1 MSSYRHSAAVAMI
14 AIALATLGGCQSIQT
29 QTTSLSPSVITLSM
43 AKTKGIDPQ
52 NCNDWL
58 SPSWQDPETWW
69 RSLPASQPPRAGN
82 HAVVGFNL
90 LFDTQGG
97 CRKFR
102 QDLYRAGASYDLSQR
117 QALRGLVTKAEL
129 TFSTDSPP
137 PGVRANNLCQAFTGG
152 GGSLIVVAPGATL
165 PPANQGLAF
174 LGSANAAA
182 PFPFGSRLMSIPQ
195 PWISGAIGN
204 NASSTATGQGGA
216 VFTVDVTPQVI
227 DRLDRG
233 ASAVQFMISGS
244 DEATPTAFVPG
255 PQDCR
260 TVYKIGN
267 LVLTHL

>member
-14 AIALATLGGCQSIQT
+14 AMAVATLSGCQPIQP
-29 QTTSLSPSVITLSM
+29 QTTSLSPSVVTM
-43 AKTKGIDPQ
+43 AMVKTKGIEPQ

-69 RSLPASQPPRAGN
+69 RSLPISQPPRTVSY
-82 HAVVGFNL
+82 AVVGFDL
-90 LFDTQGG
+90 LFDTQGN

-117 QALRGLVTKAEL
+117 QGLRGLVTKAEL
-129 TFSTDSPP
+129 TFSSAILPSGIRP
-137 PGVRANNLCQAFTGG
+137 NNLCQAATGG

-182 PFPFGSRLMSIPQ
+182 PFPSGSRLMSIPQ

-204 NASSTATGQGGA
+204 NASSTASGQGGA
-216 VFTVDVTPQVI
+216 TFSVDVTPQVV

-233 ASAVQFMISGS
+233 ASAIQFMISGS
-244 DEATPTAFVPG
+244 DEATPTVFVPG
-255 PQDCR
+255 PQDCKTIYR
-260 TVYKIGN
+260 IGN